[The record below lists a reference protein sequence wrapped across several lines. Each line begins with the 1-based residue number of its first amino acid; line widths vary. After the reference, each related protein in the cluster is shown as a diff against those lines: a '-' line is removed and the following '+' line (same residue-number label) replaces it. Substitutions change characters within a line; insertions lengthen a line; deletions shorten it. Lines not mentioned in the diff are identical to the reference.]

1 MYRLVSLILI
11 KFQDDLILISREF
24 DFISF
29 QENFWFN
36 FISRFLIWFSR
47 EFSCDFEFTQ
57 NLINGH
63 IKKLNHG
70 MLLIGFISCLT
81 YRKSSIFLCSYTA
94 HDYYRKS
101 QNILRCIFLYL
112 LIFVRPFYFVLK
124 NKNWLIIIFAKQRQQ
139 IIMMVFS
146 LLIDKIAKI
155 TKKCTFTNL
164 RYPKFA

>member
-1 MYRLVSLILI
+1 
-11 KFQDDLILISREF
+11 
-24 DFISF
+24 
-29 QENFWFN
+29 
-36 FISRFLIWFSR
+36 
-47 EFSCDFEFTQ
+47 
-57 NLINGH
+57 
-63 IKKLNHG
+63 

-155 TKKCTFTNL
+155 TKKCTLRIYDTQNL
-164 RYPKFA
+164 RKGKKMQKDNMESFQRHGMKK

>member
-1 MYRLVSLILI
+1 MIWFWFQENLILFHFKRI
-11 KFQDDLILISREF
+11 FDLISFQDFWF
-24 DFISF
+24 DF
-29 QENFWFN
+29 QENFLV
-36 FISRFLIWFSR
+36 ILSLHKIKLMV
-47 EFSCDFEFTQ
+47 T
-57 NLINGH
+57 L
-63 IKKLNHG
+63 KKLNHG

-164 RYPKFA
+164 WYQKFA